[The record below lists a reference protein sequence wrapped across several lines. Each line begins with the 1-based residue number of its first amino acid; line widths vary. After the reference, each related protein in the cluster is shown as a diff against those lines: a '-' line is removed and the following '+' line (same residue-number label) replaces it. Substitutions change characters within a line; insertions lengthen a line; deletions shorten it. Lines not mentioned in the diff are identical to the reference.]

1 MLDIL
6 MGLDELIQQEFEI
19 GLEELEEEEMEWE
32 HFNIAYNNVVMWDQK
47 KK

>member
-19 GLEELEEEEMEWE
+19 SLEELEEEE
-32 HFNIAYNNVVMWDQK
+32 NGVGTLA
-47 KK
+47 

>member
-19 GLEELEEEEMEWE
+19 SLEELEEEEMEWE
-32 HFNIAYNNVVMWDQK
+32 HA
-47 KK
+47 

>member
-32 HFNIAYNNVVMWDQK
+32 HA
-47 KK
+47 

>member
-19 GLEELEEEEMEWE
+19 GLEEEEMEWE
-32 HFNIAYNNVVMWDQK
+32 HA
-47 KK
+47 

>member
-19 GLEELEEEEMEWE
+19 SLEELEEEEMEWE
-32 HFNIAYNNVVMWDQK
+32 HS
-47 KK
+47 

>member
-19 GLEELEEEEMEWE
+19 SLEELEEEEMEWE
-32 HFNIAYNNVVMWDQK
+32 RA
-47 KK
+47 

>member
-19 GLEELEEEEMEWE
+19 SLEELEEEEMEWE
-32 HFNIAYNNVVMWDQK
+32 HIQYSV
-47 KK
+47 

>member
-19 GLEELEEEEMEWE
+19 SLEELEEFVHDWGVNPPQSCSGC
-32 HFNIAYNNVVMWDQK
+32 HR
-47 KK
+47 

>member
-19 GLEELEEEEMEWE
+19 SLEEEEMEWE
-32 HFNIAYNNVVMWDQK
+32 HA
-47 KK
+47 